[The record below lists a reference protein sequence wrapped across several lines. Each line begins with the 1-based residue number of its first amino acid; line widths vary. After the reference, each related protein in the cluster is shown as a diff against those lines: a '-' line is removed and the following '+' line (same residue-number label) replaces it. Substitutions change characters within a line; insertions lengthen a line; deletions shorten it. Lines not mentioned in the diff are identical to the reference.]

1 MRICMKKKLNI
12 TIEENLLKKIKL
24 YAEER
29 ETSVSNLVQEHFE
42 TLIKPPPTL
51 PNGMTLVEYMKSL
64 PKSKIEFPEGMDWK
78 DEYYRAK
85 AKKLQTTLIF

>member
-1 MRICMKKKLNI
+1 MKKKLNL
-12 TIEENLLKKIKL
+12 TIDENLLEKIKA
-24 YAEER
+24 YAESKDR
-29 ETSVSNLVQEHFE
+29 SVSDLVQEHFE
-42 TLIKPPPTL
+42 TLVKPRPTL

-85 AKKLQTTLIF
+85 AKKWGYEDLL